1 MRLRLFPPSGAP
13 VDFDL
18 SGSLAI
24 GRDKKND
31 ITIGDGK
38 ASSKHAVIEVTRS
51 GKVQLRDLGSTN
63 GTTMNG
69 TKVEADLVVPG
80 DVIMIG
86 EHRFMLWEQD
96 HAPVLPADD
105 PKGWRLVPRG
115 EGGGPPYGVIGSL
128 TVGRSPEC
136 GLPIDDVTVSA
147 HHATITVEEHGL
159 SVEDHGSS
167 NGTWVGGT
175 KVRRSALKHGDV
187 VAFGDVAF
195 FAQHGNRELPQVK
208 AAERKTMT
216 LAIVAVISIIAAGIF
231 GITVLQNR
239 GATPPGPGP
248 KPPSDPSTTPTAAQE
263 GEVVE
268 TDAKAGVLS
277 MDRKG
282 RFAVNAATGA
292 QLRNGAVVL
301 LDDDGAVVAHQHD
314 ADPGPGKAALRAART
329 AEGLLAPRSDAPT
342 PFKLSGGLT
351 PSGLLT
357 LTLTV
362 GTAGTR
368 TIAGLRIDCPSG
380 TIPVSTTGPEGEAE
394 VTGAFS
400 VAEAEEILL
409 SAGGKTFALA
419 FDTPWSVRG
428 RPANGGWELL
438 IWKRGTGELSLDAE
452 LGGRPLAE
460 QRELARLRSRAE
472 AAMQREEYA
481 DAVKLWT
488 ELRGRYADDDP
499 AAPELDIRLEE
510 ARSAASSK

>member
-1 MRLRLFPPSGAP
+1 MRLRCFPPTGAP
-13 VDFDL
+13 TDFDL

-31 ITIGDGK
+31 ITIDDGK

-69 TKVEADLVVPG
+69 AKVEADLVVAG
-80 DVIMIG
+80 DVVMIG
-86 EHRFMLWEQD
+86 EHRFMLWED
-96 HAPVLPADD
+96 GHAPVLPADD

-115 EGGGPPYGVIGSL
+115 EGGGPPCGVIGSL

-136 GLPIDDVTVSA
+136 GLPIDHETVSA
-147 HHATITVEEHGL
+147 HHATITVEAHGL

-239 GATPPGPGP
+239 GATPPGPGTA
-248 KPPSDPSTTPTAAQE
+248 PPGPAGNAGDLLDLQ
-263 GEVVE
+263 VVE
-268 TDAKAGVLS
+268 TKAKAGVLS
-277 MDRKG
+277 MDRQG

-292 QLRNGAVVL
+292 QFRNGAVVL
-301 LDDDGAVVAHQHD
+301 LDADGAVVAHQHD
-314 ADPGPGKAALRAART
+314 ADPGRGKAALRAART
-329 AEGLLAPRSDAPT
+329 AEGFLAPRSDAPV

-362 GTAGTR
+362 GTAGTT
-368 TIAGLRIDCPSG
+368 TIAGLRIDLPAGTAPRRALERAGPSRRGRLGVARVEARHRRAHVGRRTRRPPARRATG
-380 TIPVSTTGPEGEAE
+380 TRAAAQPRRGGHGARGVRRGGEA
-394 VTGAFS
+394 V
-400 VAEAEEILL
+400 
-409 SAGGKTFALA
+409 
-419 FDTPWSVRG
+419 D
-428 RPANGGWELL
+428 
-438 IWKRGTGELSLDAE
+438 GTA
-452 LGGRPLAE
+452 RPLCGRRSRRPRTGHPARSG
-460 QRELARLRSRAE
+460 QVGRELQV
-472 AAMQREEYA
+472 AA
-481 DAVKLWT
+481 
-488 ELRGRYADDDP
+488 
-499 AAPELDIRLEE
+499 
-510 ARSAASSK
+510 

>member
-1 MRLRLFPPSGAP
+1 MRLRCFPPTGAP
-13 VDFDL
+13 TDFDL

-31 ITIGDGK
+31 ITIDDGK

-69 TKVEADLVVPG
+69 AKVEADLVVAG
-80 DVIMIG
+80 DVVMIG
-86 EHRFMLWEQD
+86 EHRFMLWED
-96 HAPVLPADD
+96 GHAPVLPADD

-115 EGGGPPYGVIGSL
+115 EGGGPPCGVIGSL

-136 GLPIDDVTVSA
+136 GLPIDHETVSA
-147 HHATITVEEHGL
+147 HHATITVEAHGL

-231 GITVLQNR
+231 GITLLQNR
-239 GATPPGPGP
+239 GATPPGPGTA
-248 KPPSDPSTTPTAAQE
+248 PPGPAGNAGDLLDLQ
-263 GEVVE
+263 VVE
-268 TDAKAGVLS
+268 TKAKAGVLS
-277 MDRKG
+277 MDRQG

-292 QLRNGAVVL
+292 QFRNGAVVL
-301 LDDDGAVVAHQHD
+301 LDADGAVVAHQHD
-314 ADPGPGKAALRAART
+314 ADPGRGKAALRAART
-329 AEGLLAPRSDAPT
+329 AEGFLAPRSDAPV

-362 GTAGTR
+362 GTAGTT
-368 TIAGLRIDCPSG
+368 TIAGLRIDLPAG
-380 TIPVSTTGPEGEAE
+380 TAPVSTTGPEGEAA
-394 VTGAFS
+394 VSGSFS

-409 SAGGKTFALA
+409 EAKGKTFALG
-419 FDTPWSVRG
+419 FDSPWSVRG
-428 RPANGGWELL
+428 RPAAGGWELL
-438 IWKRGTGELSLDAE
+438 VWKRGTGALTLDVE
-452 LGGRPLAE
+452 LGARPLAE

-472 AAMQREEYA
+472 AAMEREEYA
-481 DAVKLWT
+481 AAVKLWT

-499 AAPELDIRLEE
+499 AAPELDIRLE
-510 ARSAASSK
+510 AAKSAASSK